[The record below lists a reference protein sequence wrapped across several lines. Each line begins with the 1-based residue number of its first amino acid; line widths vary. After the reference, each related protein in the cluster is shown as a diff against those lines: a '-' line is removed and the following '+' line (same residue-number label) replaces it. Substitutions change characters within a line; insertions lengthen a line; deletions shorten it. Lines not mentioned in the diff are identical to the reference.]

1 MCKERDIIIV
11 DEYLKEGTPI
21 SRHSFVILST
31 ENGEIRGLPYDMI
44 CNVLSSFKD
53 EEQRKRKMR
62 YPGNFPIDNSNT
74 SMMRGNTKD
83 GYIKSEQFFYFKK
96 DSISYEVIGEITEP
110 TYEKLLEHIGNLDE
124 INHIIDN
131 LE

>member
-1 MCKERDIIIV
+1 MCKIGDIILVEKYKSDNKSIG
-11 DEYLKEGTPI
+11 K
-21 SRHSFVILST
+21 HSFIVIED
-31 ENGEIRGLPYDMI
+31 ENGVIEGLPYDFI
-44 CNVLSSFKD
+44 GNVLSSFKD

-62 YPGNFPIDNSNT
+62 YSGNFPIDNSNT

-110 TYEKLLEHIGNLDE
+110 TYEKLLEHIGKLDE